1 MILRNLDTERELELE
16 LELLGLVTTNPKDSP
31 GRTKSIREASANV
44 DM

>member
-1 MILRNLDTERELELE
+1 MILRNLETERERE

-31 GRTKSIREASANV
+31 DRTKSIREAGANV